1 VRRTMLCGLAVV
13 MLAVL
18 GIVGG
23 ADAWERVA
31 PGRPVVR
38 GAVVVHPRAWAA
50 GWGPYRWWG
59 PRVFVAPP
67 LVVAPAPLVV
77 TPPPVVPAP
86 PLAAVGPQAPPA
98 SWYYCAD
105 SNAYYPYVT
114 QCPSGWVAVAPTP

>member
-1 VRRTMLCGLAVV
+1 VRRTMLCGLAAV

-23 ADAWERVA
+23 ADAWERGVH
-31 PGRPVVR
+31 GRPVVR
-38 GAVVVHPRAWAA
+38 GAVVVGPRVWAP

-67 LVVAPAPLVV
+67 LVVSPAPLVV
-77 TPPPVVPAP
+77 TPPVVAAP
-86 PLAAVGPQAPPA
+86 PLAAVGPQTPPA
-98 SWYYCAD
+98 SWYYCAG

-114 QCPSGWVAVAPTP
+114 QCASGWVAVAPTP

>member
-1 VRRTMLCGLAVV
+1 MLCALAAV
-13 MLAVL
+13 MLVVL

-23 ADAWERVA
+23 ADAGERGVH
-31 PGRPVVR
+31 GRPVVR
-38 GAVVVHPRAWAA
+38 GAVVVGPRVWAPRL
-50 GWGPYRWWG
+50 GPYPWWG

-77 TPPPVVPAP
+77 APPAIVPAP
-86 PLAAVGPQAPPA
+86 PLAAVGPQTPPA

-105 SNAYYPYVT
+105 SGAYYPYVS